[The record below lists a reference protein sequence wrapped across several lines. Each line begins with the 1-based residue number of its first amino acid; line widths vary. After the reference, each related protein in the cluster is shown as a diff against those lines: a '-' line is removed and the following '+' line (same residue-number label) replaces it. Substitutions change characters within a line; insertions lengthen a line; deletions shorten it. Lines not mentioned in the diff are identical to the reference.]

1 MNIAVNG
8 IFLLLWYMLSNFS
21 FKFKYFIVFVLFFFS
36 TVLVNKD
43 EHFQAKTHDIFV
55 SSFTTTSM
63 SLLVI
68 VGPKCTLAAS
78 RAGELR

>member
-43 EHFQAKTHDIFV
+43 EHFKAKTHDIFV